1 MLLGELIKNIKPA
14 YKSIKFNNIRFN
26 SKDCKTN
33 DIFFSIQGNRLKGNN
48 YIKDA
53 IKNGSKIIIS
63 NLNFEGFNKEKIL
76 FIKNKNPRK
85 ALAEAAS
92 NFYKKKPKNI
102 IALTG
107 TNGKT
112 SISNFF
118 YQILSLSK
126 KKVAAIGTLGVLSKK
141 IKLKTNNTTID
152 PIKMHQILQ
161 KLKNLNIDNVIIE
174 ASSHGLKQHRLD
186 GLNVKTALFTNLT
199 RDHLDYHKTFKDY
212 LNSKLILFN
221 KLLLN
226 KGNIIFENGIS
237 QEKELN
243 KISKKKKL
251 KTYKIG
257 NENSFINLKKI
268 QKINDKKRIHF
279 SLLKKDYS
287 FNSYLIGSIQIKNL
301 LFAVLAAYLSGIK
314 IDTILRNISKVK
326 PVNGRLEQIGKL
338 KNKSRV
344 ILDYAHTPDALKT
357 VISNIK
363 EDYPLSKISLVFGC
377 GGDRDKSKRPLMGD
391 IANKYCDKIYLTDD
405 NPRFENPK
413 VIRDQIKR
421 KIKKKKYIE
430 ISSRSNAISK
440 AVSELN
446 SGDIL
451 IVAGKGHENY
461 QEYKKRLFFSDK
473 LEIIKAIRKK
483 NNLLSNSLKT
493 NILTETF
500 SNKIL
505 NKRTLIN
512 SVSLNSKDVKK
523 NSVFFGVKG
532 QKFDGNKFGIEAIKN
547 NAILAITNKKSK
559 NSRNIFSKNP
569 FEKLNKFSSIYRKSL
584 DSNYIAITGSAGKTS
599 VKDLTGFCLDKLDK
613 TYYSKNSFNNKYGV
627 PLSIINSPQSTK
639 FSVLE
644 VGMDKKGEIDTL
656 TKLIRPNLGLI
667 TNISYAHIKN
677 FKNLDDIAKAKGEI
691 INNISPSGVMIINKD
706 DKYCNYFISK
716 AKMRNLN
723 IITFSKKNKLADVV
737 YLGERKNRNKFL
749 CKFLIKGKIKFF
761 LIPDYLIDFKENILS
776 TLSII
781 VNYFYIDSLPTNLF
795 LNFKISQSRG
805 TIIRYKNGKKNLTI
819 IDESYNSNPLSF
831 KFALERFDK
840 NYKDSKKKFI
850 LIGNML
856 ELGKFSKKLHIKI
869 AKYINKSNIN
879 KTHVYGNYTKHTF
892 NKLKPQMR
900 GKILN
905 NKLEI
910 LNLIKKQLPNNSFL
924 MIKGSNST
932 GLNKII
938 KNL

>member
-33 DIFFSIQGNRLKGNN
+33 DIFFSIQGNKLNGNN

-186 GLNVKTALFTNLT
+186 GLNLKTALFTNLS

-237 QEKELN
+237 QEKELK

-268 QKINDKKRIHF
+268 QKINDKKRINF

-326 PVNGRLEQIGKL
+326 PINGRLEQIGKL

-430 ISSRSNAISK
+430 ISSRSDAISK

-461 QEYKKRLFFSDK
+461 QEYKKRFFFSDK

-500 SNKIL
+500 NNKIL

-599 VKDLTGFCLDKLDK
+599 VKDLTGFCL
-613 TYYSKNSFNNKYGV
+613 
-627 PLSIINSPQSTK
+627 IN
-639 FSVLE
+639 
-644 VGMDKKGEIDTL
+644 
-656 TKLIRPNLGLI
+656 
-667 TNISYAHIKN
+667 
-677 FKNLDDIAKAKGEI
+677 
-691 INNISPSGVMIINKD
+691 
-706 DKYCNYFISK
+706 
-716 AKMRNLN
+716 
-723 IITFSKKNKLADVV
+723 
-737 YLGERKNRNKFL
+737 
-749 CKFLIKGKIKFF
+749 
-761 LIPDYLIDFKENILS
+761 
-776 TLSII
+776 
-781 VNYFYIDSLPTNLF
+781 
-795 LNFKISQSRG
+795 
-805 TIIRYKNGKKNLTI
+805 
-819 IDESYNSNPLSF
+819 
-831 KFALERFDK
+831 
-840 NYKDSKKKFI
+840 
-850 LIGNML
+850 
-856 ELGKFSKKLHIKI
+856 
-869 AKYINKSNIN
+869 
-879 KTHVYGNYTKHTF
+879 
-892 NKLKPQMR
+892 
-900 GKILN
+900 
-905 NKLEI
+905 
-910 LNLIKKQLPNNSFL
+910 
-924 MIKGSNST
+924 
-932 GLNKII
+932 
-938 KNL
+938 

>member
-1 MLLGELIKNIKPA
+1 MLLGQLIKNIKPA

-33 DIFFSIQGNRLKGNN
+33 DIFFSIQGNKLNGNN

-53 IKNGSKIIIS
+53 IKNGSKIIVS

-76 FIKNKNPRK
+76 FIKTKNPRK

-92 NFYKKKPKNI
+92 NFYTKKPKNI
-102 IALTG
+102 IAITG

-112 SISNFF
+112 SIANFF

-126 KKVAAIGTLGVLSKK
+126 KKAAAIGTLGVLSKK

-186 GLNVKTALFTNLT
+186 GLNFKTALFTNLT

-212 LNSKLILFN
+212 LNSKLILFD

-257 NENSFINLKKI
+257 KENSFINLKKT
-268 QKINDKKRIHF
+268 QKINDKKRIYF

-314 IDTILRNISKVK
+314 IDTILNNISKVK

-363 EDYPLSKISLVFGC
+363 EDYPLSNISLVLGC

-413 VIRDQIKR
+413 VIRDQIKKR
-421 KIKKKKYIE
+421 IKKKKYVE
-430 ISSRSNAISK
+430 ISSRSEAISK

-461 QEYKKRLFFSDK
+461 QEYKK
-473 LEIIKAIRKK
+473 
-483 NNLLSNSLKT
+483 
-493 NILTETF
+493 
-500 SNKIL
+500 
-505 NKRTLIN
+505 
-512 SVSLNSKDVKK
+512 
-523 NSVFFGVKG
+523 
-532 QKFDGNKFGIEAIKN
+532 
-547 NAILAITNKKSK
+547 
-559 NSRNIFSKNP
+559 
-569 FEKLNKFSSIYRKSL
+569 
-584 DSNYIAITGSAGKTS
+584 
-599 VKDLTGFCLDKLDK
+599 
-613 TYYSKNSFNNKYGV
+613 
-627 PLSIINSPQSTK
+627 
-639 FSVLE
+639 
-644 VGMDKKGEIDTL
+644 
-656 TKLIRPNLGLI
+656 
-667 TNISYAHIKN
+667 
-677 FKNLDDIAKAKGEI
+677 
-691 INNISPSGVMIINKD
+691 
-706 DKYCNYFISK
+706 
-716 AKMRNLN
+716 
-723 IITFSKKNKLADVV
+723 
-737 YLGERKNRNKFL
+737 
-749 CKFLIKGKIKFF
+749 
-761 LIPDYLIDFKENILS
+761 
-776 TLSII
+776 
-781 VNYFYIDSLPTNLF
+781 NLF
-795 LNFKISQSRG
+795 SQ
-805 TIIRYKNGKKNLTI
+805 
-819 IDESYNSNPLSF
+819 
-831 KFALERFDK
+831 
-840 NYKDSKKKFI
+840 
-850 LIGNML
+850 
-856 ELGKFSKKLHIKI
+856 
-869 AKYINKSNIN
+869 IN
-879 KTHVYGNYTKHTF
+879 
-892 NKLKPQMR
+892 
-900 GKILN
+900 
-905 NKLEI
+905 
-910 LNLIKKQLPNNSFL
+910 
-924 MIKGSNST
+924 
-932 GLNKII
+932 
-938 KNL
+938 

>member
-33 DIFFSIQGNRLKGNN
+33 DIFFSIQGNKLKGNN

-63 NLNFEGFNKEKIL
+63 NLSFEGFNKEKIL

-152 PIKMHQILQ
+152 PIKMHQILE

-186 GLNVKTALFTNLT
+186 GLNLKTALFTNLT

-226 KGNIIFENGIS
+226 KGNIIFENGIY

-377 GGDRDKSKRPLMGD
+377 GGDRDKSKRPLMGG

-405 NPRFENPK
+405 NPRFESPK

-421 KIKKKKYIE
+421 KIEKKKYVE
-430 ISSRSNAISK
+430 ISSRADAILK

-461 QEYKKRLFFSDK
+461 QEYKKKSFFSDK

-500 SNKIL
+500 NNKIL

-677 FKNLDDIAKAKGEI
+677 FKNLDEIAKAKGEI
-691 INNISPSGVMIINKD
+691 INNIFPSGVMIINKD

-781 VNYFYIDSLPTNLF
+781 VNYFYIDALPTNLF

-805 TIIRYKNGKKNLTI
+805 TIIRYKN
-819 IDESYNSNPLSF
+819 LS
-831 KFALERFDK
+831 
-840 NYKDSKKKFI
+840 
-850 LIGNML
+850 LI
-856 ELGKFSKKLHIKI
+856 HISEPTRP
-869 AKYINKSNIN
+869 Y
-879 KTHVYGNYTKHTF
+879 
-892 NKLKPQMR
+892 
-900 GKILN
+900 
-905 NKLEI
+905 
-910 LNLIKKQLPNNSFL
+910 
-924 MIKGSNST
+924 
-932 GLNKII
+932 
-938 KNL
+938 

>member
-1 MLLGELIKNIKPA
+1 MLLGELIKNIKPK

-33 DIFFSIQGNRLKGNN
+33 DIFFSIQGNKLKGNN

-186 GLNVKTALFTNLT
+186 GLNLKTALFTNLT

-314 IDTILRNISKVK
+314 IGTILRNISKVK
-326 PVNGRLEQIGKL
+326 PINGRLEQIGKL

-421 KIKKKKYIE
+421 KIKKK
-430 ISSRSNAISK
+430 
-440 AVSELN
+440 
-446 SGDIL
+446 
-451 IVAGKGHENY
+451 
-461 QEYKKRLFFSDK
+461 
-473 LEIIKAIRKK
+473 
-483 NNLLSNSLKT
+483 
-493 NILTETF
+493 NILKF
-500 SNKIL
+500 PHGL
-505 NKRTLIN
+505 ML
-512 SVSLNSKDVKK
+512 
-523 NSVFFGVKG
+523 F
-532 QKFDGNKFGIEAIKN
+532 QK
-547 NAILAITNKKSK
+547 L
-559 NSRNIFSKNP
+559 
-569 FEKLNKFSSIYRKSL
+569 L
-584 DSNYIAITGSAGKTS
+584 
-599 VKDLTGFCLDKLDK
+599 
-613 TYYSKNSFNNKYGV
+613 
-627 PLSIINSPQSTK
+627 
-639 FSVLE
+639 
-644 VGMDKKGEIDTL
+644 
-656 TKLIRPNLGLI
+656 
-667 TNISYAHIKN
+667 
-677 FKNLDDIAKAKGEI
+677 
-691 INNISPSGVMIINKD
+691 
-706 DKYCNYFISK
+706 
-716 AKMRNLN
+716 
-723 IITFSKKNKLADVV
+723 
-737 YLGERKNRNKFL
+737 
-749 CKFLIKGKIKFF
+749 
-761 LIPDYLIDFKENILS
+761 
-776 TLSII
+776 
-781 VNYFYIDSLPTNLF
+781 VN
-795 LNFKISQSRG
+795 
-805 TIIRYKNGKKNLTI
+805 
-819 IDESYNSNPLSF
+819 
-831 KFALERFDK
+831 
-840 NYKDSKKKFI
+840 
-850 LIGNML
+850 
-856 ELGKFSKKLHIKI
+856 
-869 AKYINKSNIN
+869 
-879 KTHVYGNYTKHTF
+879 
-892 NKLKPQMR
+892 
-900 GKILN
+900 
-905 NKLEI
+905 
-910 LNLIKKQLPNNSFL
+910 
-924 MIKGSNST
+924 
-932 GLNKII
+932 
-938 KNL
+938 